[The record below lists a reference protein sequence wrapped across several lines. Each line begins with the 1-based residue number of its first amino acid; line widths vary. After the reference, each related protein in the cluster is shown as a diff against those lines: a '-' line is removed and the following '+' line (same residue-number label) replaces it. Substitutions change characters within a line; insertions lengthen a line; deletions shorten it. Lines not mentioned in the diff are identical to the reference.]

1 MSHTYASVADFKR
14 YLIDQNE
21 AEAAVWTD
29 SDTIILT
36 LLEGTSRRIDEWSNR
51 SQYGSGFG
59 PRTGTN
65 IYDTWS
71 WGWELPLD
79 DDALSVTTLTVDGVS
94 VGTADYRLLPRGR
107 DQKRDLQF
115 LAGSSGTA
123 VQVTGTFG
131 YSNETYALATGG
143 SVSSAATS
151 IVLTGGSAYAGQ
163 TLLIDTEQ
171 AYVTVSGGTPTI
183 VRGVNGTTAAT
194 HAAAAAVSA
203 YRYPRDVVSACLQ
216 VTARRHRMA
225 QAGVTGDFG
234 GGSLP
239 ITGHRDSEASVLR
252 STIGHLRLFHGA

>member
-21 AEAAVWTD
+21 ADAAIWAD
-29 SDTIILT
+29 SDPMILT
-36 LLEGTSRRIDEWSNR
+36 LLEGTSKRIDKWADR
-51 SQYGSGFG
+51 SEFESGFG

-79 DDALSVTTLTVDGVS
+79 DDVLTVSSLTVDGVT
-94 VGTADYRLLPRGR
+94 VGTADYRLMPRGR
-107 DQKRDLQF
+107 DQKREVQF

-123 VQVTGTFG
+123 VQLVGTFG
-131 YSNETYALATGG
+131 YSNETYSLGTGG
-143 SVSSAATS
+143 TVSSSATS
-151 IVLTGGSAYAGQ
+151 IVLSGGTAYAGQ
-163 TLLIDTEQ
+163 TLLIDSEQ
-171 AYVTVSGGTPTI
+171 IYVTTSGGTATI
-183 VRGVNGTTAAT
+183 VRGVNGTTAAV
-194 HAAAAAVSA
+194 HAAGAAVSA
-203 YRYPRDVVSACLQ
+203 YRYPREVVSACLQ

-239 ITGHRDSEASVLR
+239 ITGHRDSEASILR
-252 STIGHLRLFHGA
+252 STIGHLRLFHG